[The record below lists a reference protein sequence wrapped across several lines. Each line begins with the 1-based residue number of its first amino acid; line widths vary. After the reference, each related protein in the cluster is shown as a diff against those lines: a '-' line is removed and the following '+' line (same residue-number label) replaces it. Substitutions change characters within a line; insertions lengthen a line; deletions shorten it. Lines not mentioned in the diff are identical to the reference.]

1 MGGVGQ
7 SRVGDLLS
15 KVNEVGV
22 FRHAKGVVLWV
33 PALTVS
39 NLADVLVRCT
49 GLLQGEDE

>member
-1 MGGVGQ
+1 MKWGN
-7 SRVGDLLS
+7 LS
-15 KVNEVGV
+15 V